1 MEYKMKPAYK
11 GYKAYEY
18 LEEGKDFP
26 KFEWADW
33 DWAGRHVVELEP
45 EREARGAALR
55 ASPPTQRRG
64 RTSGRPP
71 TAMSP

>member
-33 DWAGRHVVELEP
+33 TGP
-45 EREARGAALR
+45 AAML
-55 ASPPTQRRG
+55 
-64 RTSGRPP
+64 
-71 TAMSP
+71 

>member
-1 MEYKMKPAYK
+1 MKPAYK

-33 DWAGRHVVELEP
+33 D
-45 EREARGAALR
+45 
-55 ASPPTQRRG
+55 
-64 RTSGRPP
+64 
-71 TAMSP
+71 

>member
-1 MEYKMKPAYK
+1 MKPAYK

-33 DWAGRHVVELEP
+33 TGP
-45 EREARGAALR
+45 AA
-55 ASPPTQRRG
+55 
-64 RTSGRPP
+64 
-71 TAMSP
+71 M